1 MIGVF
6 LQSLLLGFS
15 GAIVPGPLFA
25 VTLKQALLYGWAA
38 GLLLA
43 VGHMIAEL
51 ALLGV
56 LRAGLGGM
64 LRRPLVTRVIGIIGG
79 MVLLY
84 FAWGMIMVKLPHGSG
99 HGVATTVAMS
109 AGTLTLQGII
119 LTLINP
125 YWYLWWATAGVGLI
139 GLQVEKHGHRAWTA
153 FFVGHSLADYLWYVA
168 VAVILA
174 ATRSFL
180 HPGLYR
186 GIIMVSGL
194 GVACLGLSLLWRQL
208 IEWRRSAGIFA
219 PGIDKNPPR
228 T

>member
-25 VTLKQALLYGWAA
+25 LTLKQALVYGWAA

-51 ALLGV
+51 ALLGM

-84 FAWGMIMVKLPHGSG
+84 FAWSMVMVKLDHGTA
-99 HGVATTVAMS
+99 HGAATTAVAMT

-119 LTLINP
+119 LTLVNP

-139 GLQVEKHGHRAWTA
+139 GLQVEKYGHRSWTA
-153 FFVGHSLADYLWYVA
+153 FFLGHSLADYLWYVA
-168 VAVILA
+168 VSVILA
-174 ATRSFL
+174 VTRSFL
-180 HPGLYR
+180 SPGVYR
-186 GIIMVSGL
+186 GIIVISGL
-194 GVACLGLSLLWRQL
+194 GVAFLGLGLLWRQL
-208 IEWRRSAGIFA
+208 LEWRRNAENFGAG
-219 PGIDKNPPR
+219 D
-228 T
+228 